1 MIMEVS
7 WIEDG
12 KAQIGDGV
20 ARGFKHGNK
29 VIQRYI
35 LGVGDGALFIRD
47 DFEYGAKIG
56 HCPKVRVVGEVNE
69 GALVI

>member
-29 VIQRYI
+29 VIQRSM
-35 LGVGDGALFIRD
+35 
-47 DFEYGAKIG
+47 
-56 HCPKVRVVGEVNE
+56 HQCHHPNE
-69 GALVI
+69 DS